1 MSDNC
6 NNKNIL
12 QRDGTS
18 QSQRLLAAL
27 LPSYVLVD
35 ERSMEDFL
43 AFAREFGTE
52 IQYYNIADA
61 RDGDWVAFFTKSISE
76 EQKTEPHYA
85 LFIALLELYKVAQD
99 DLNTITKRHLDYY
112 YREILKLEESPAVPD
127 QVFIIFE
134 AAEQVASALVA
145 KDKELNAKKDAD
157 GVDLVYKTNKDI
169 VVNHGLVTELKNVFI
184 NRPLDNSSSPIYPD
198 NIPIIPPGGIPYGA
212 NGGNNWRLYGSPMA
226 NSADGIGAEIETE
239 EKRWRIFGAPQ
250 ENAELTADR
259 PQAEVGFAFAS
270 PLLFLAE
277 GTRQVEIRLNFNR
290 PRIIGPPV
298 SAVAAAVHM
307 PSTVAS
313 RSLSDD
319 LIGSTDAVR
328 TAAVANYVANTQ
340 NAALNNA
347 LNVYFSG
354 EEEWIIPQGEP
365 SATYYEGNGD
375 LVIIRTLTQAQKP
388 IVAYNEEILLQ
399 PIRTEWPVVK
409 IVLNTENPAT
419 DYIYRDL
426 SSKHIFT
433 ADLKVQVSDVKNI
446 IIQNDDSVLSA
457 DKPFQPFTSQ
467 PIPDSAFYIGS
478 TEVFQKQLDSIDISI
493 TWDGLPNE
501 SLAGVPKYPHGFQD
515 YYKNYLPPAEITAR
529 QNKDFKVNAALL
541 DRRRWINVNNGDG
554 YELFDA
560 SNAQPLT
567 DNSRVITINT
577 GAFRGVRRDP
587 KMEPVEEF
595 GTQTQKGFL
604 RLSIDTVDFGHSIYQ
619 NSFTQQAIWT
629 VKQAQDPGFVNPP
642 VVGATIGLPN
652 VPYTPQIKE
661 ISLNYVSS
669 ETVNL
674 SRQLQEFQNEKNYN
688 SRIEQFF
695 HILPFGATE
704 NHPQITETVN
714 DIPLLPQF
722 PDEGS
727 LYIGVAAL
735 DPPQILS
742 VLMKVAEGSSNP
754 DYAKQPVKWSYL
766 FNNEWYQF
774 TQLQILSDS
783 TTGLL
788 TSGIV
793 TFDLPKAFNS
803 TNTALT
809 EGLYWLKASVEHYS
823 GAVCDLVAVQAQA
836 VAATF
841 ADNGN
846 DPNHLR
852 LPLPAE
858 TIKDFVNSQS
868 DISKVTQ
875 PFSSF
880 GGSIKEQSEEFYV
893 RVSERLRHKNRAIT
907 IWDYEHLVLQQFP
920 GIYKVKCLN
929 HTRYNTISDVHE
941 LSPGHVSLVII
952 SNVKNKNALDPL
964 KPKTSLITL
973 TQIEEFIDQIKPPCA
988 HLHVRN
994 PIFEEVQVEFNVKF
1008 KPGFD
1013 IGFYGQQLSA
1023 EIKQFL
1029 APWTYGTKDI
1039 VFGGR
1044 LHKSVVINFVE
1055 DREYVDYV
1063 TCFNMH
1069 QIIPTGLHT
1078 KPRTE
1083 KDIDEA
1089 ITSTSASILTSA
1101 PTHLITVLE
1110 TEECACEDNL
1120 VLQPMLPPP
1129 VECEDCAHNEDIPR
1143 TGIGADEIT
1152 TTFIIG
1158 HAPAEGVDFWT
1169 IEQTFEVQ

>member
-27 LPSYVLVD
+27 LPSYVSVD
-35 ERSMEDFL
+35 ERSMDDFR
-43 AFAREFGTE
+43 AFAQQFATE
-52 IQYYNIADA
+52 IQYYNLADA
-61 RDGDWVAFFTKSISE
+61 REGDWVDFFTKSISDD
-76 EQKTEPHYA
+76 QKNEPHYA

-99 DLNTITKRHLDYY
+99 DINTITKRHLDYY
-112 YREILKLEESPAVPD
+112 YREILKLEEKPAVPD
-127 QVFIIFE
+127 QVFIIFT
-134 AAEQVASALVA
+134 AAEQLASALVD
-145 KDKELNAKKDAD
+145 KGKELDAKKDAD
-157 GVDLVYKTNKDI
+157 GVDLVYKADKNI

-184 NRPLDNSSSPIYPD
+184 NRPLDDSINPPFPD
-198 NIPIIPPGGIPYGA
+198 NIPVLLPGDDPYGV
-212 NGGNNWRLYGSPMA
+212 NGGNNWRIYASPNA
-226 NSADGIGAEIETE
+226 NSSDGIGGEIETA

-250 ENAELTADR
+250 QNEELKADR
-259 PQAEVGFAFAS
+259 PQADVGFAFAS

-277 GTRQVEIRLNFNR
+277 GQRTVTVTINFSR
-290 PRIIGPPV
+290 PRISNPRALSSLATALPSSAASMDLSLRLRSIPV
-298 SAVAAAVHM
+298 EEHEVAIAEFVLDEQNRA
-307 PSTVAS
+307 
-313 RSLSDD
+313 L
-319 LIGSTDAVR
+319 
-328 TAAVANYVANTQ
+328 ANAFKI
-340 NAALNNA
+340 
-347 LNVYFSG
+347 YFSG
-354 EEEWIIPQGEP
+354 EESWIEP
-365 SATYYEGNGD
+365 SQINLVQYRTNGD
-375 LVIIRTLTQAQKP
+375 LVIECTLAESQKA
-388 IVAYNEEILLQ
+388 IVAYNEEVLLQ
-399 PIRTEWPVVK
+399 PIRTQWPVMK
-409 IVLNTENPAT
+409 IMLNTDSPVT
-419 DYIYRDL
+419 DYIYHDL
-426 SSKHIFT
+426 NTRKIFT
-433 ADLKVQVSDVKNI
+433 ADLKVNVIGVKNL
-446 IIQNDDSVLSA
+446 IIQNDNSLLSP
-457 DKPFQPFTSQ
+457 DQPFEPFTGQ
-467 PIPDSAFYIGS
+467 PVVDSSFYIGS
-478 TEVFQKQLDSIDISI
+478 NEIFQKQLDKVDLNI
-493 TWDGLPNE
+493 TWHALPADTALYPDGFG
-501 SLAGVPKYPHGFQD
+501 SLYQYYLPHGEA
-515 YYKNYLPPAEITAR
+515 LRR
-529 QNKDFKVNAALL
+529 QNRSFKVNAAIL
-541 DRRRWINVNNGDG
+541 DKRVWKNVNGVGNSNG
-554 YELFDA
+554 YELFEPANGDT
-560 SNAQPLT
+560 LE
-567 DNSRVITINT
+567 DNTKTITIQGT
-577 GAFRGVRRDP
+577 LGIAGRDP
-587 KMEPVEEF
+587 KMEVVEEL
-595 GTQTQKGFL
+595 GTETQRGFL
-604 RLSIDTVDFGHSIYQ
+604 RLSLRDVDFGHGIFQ
-619 NSFTQQAIWT
+619 NSYTKQAIWNVAKT
-629 VKQAQDPGFVNPP
+629 QNPGLTIDSG
-642 VVGATIGLPN
+642 GAPLGLPSD
-652 VPYTPQIKE
+652 PYTPQIKE
-661 ISLNYVSS
+661 ISVNYTSG
-669 ETVNL
+669 ETINL
-674 SRQLQEFQNEKNYN
+674 TPQTTESADENNFNKRV
-688 SRIEQFF
+688 EQFF
-695 HILPFGATE
+695 HILPFGVAE
-704 NHPQITETVN
+704 NHPHIIETEKE
-714 DIPLLPQF
+714 IPLLPQF

-735 DPPQILS
+735 DPPQVLS
-742 VLMKVAEGSSNP
+742 VLMKVAEGSANP
-754 DYAKQPVKWSYL
+754 DYARQTVKWSYL
-766 FNNEWYQF
+766 YNNEWYSF

-783 TTGLL
+783 SNGLL

-793 TFDLPKAFNS
+793 TFDLPKAFNN

-809 EGLYWLKASVEHYS
+809 EGLYWLRASVEHYS
-823 GAVCDLVAVQAQA
+823 GAVCDLIAVQAQA
-836 VAATF
+836 VTATF

-858 TIKDFVNSQS
+858 TITDFVNG
-868 DISKVTQ
+868 DAAIETIAQ
-875 PFSSF
+875 PFASF

-920 GIYKVKCLN
+920 AIYKVKCLN
-929 HTRYNTISDVHE
+929 HTRYNTVTDINE

-973 TQIEEFIDQIKPPCA
+973 TQIEEFIDAIKPPCA

-1013 IGFYGQQLSA
+1013 IGFYGQQLNA

-1069 QIIPTGLHT
+1069 QIVPKGLFIEPET
-1078 KPRTE
+1078 L

-1089 ITSTSASILTSA
+1089 VSTTSASILTSA
-1101 PTHLITVLE
+1101 PAHLITVLE

-1129 VECEDCAHNEDIPR
+1129 VECEDCDHHEEKPL